1 MYDNSI
7 FAKKVVPKTG
17 HPANVVQPAGKRA
30 IAAAVV
36 LSDAGLKKGPGMT
49 GDLSLRLW
57 LLLILE
63 LSNIAAQS
71 SIDVQMGRPRLRLR
85 RWKSSLANL

>member
-1 MYDNSI
+1 MYDNNI
-7 FAKKVVPKTG
+7 FAIRVVPPIG
-17 HPANVVQPAGKRA
+17 HAATVAQEEGKR
-30 IAAAVV
+30 IRPAAVV
-36 LSDAGLKKGPGMT
+36 LSIAGLKKGPGRI

-85 RWKSSLANL
+85 RWRSSLANL